1 MTACYS
7 LEIKIMQTQL
17 DESRLK
23 QILKEALIEALEEKK
38 EVFHELIV
46 EAIQDIGMINAIREG
61 QTTGTVS
68 KQEIF
73 DILEGQA

>member
-1 MTACYS
+1 
-7 LEIKIMQTQL
+7 MQPQI
-17 DESRLK
+17 DEAKLK

-38 EVFHELIV
+38 DVFHELIV
-46 EAIQDIGMINAIREG
+46 EAIEDIGMINAIRQG
-61 QTTGTVS
+61 QNTESVS

>member
-1 MTACYS
+1 
-7 LEIKIMQTQL
+7 MQTQL

-38 EVFHELIV
+38 DVFHELIV
-46 EAIQDIGMINAIREG
+46 EAIEDIGMINAIRQG
-61 QTTGTVS
+61 QNTETVS

-73 DILEGQA
+73 DILEGPA

>member
-1 MTACYS
+1 
-7 LEIKIMQTQL
+7 MQTQL

-38 EVFHELIV
+38 DVFHELIV
-46 EAIQDIGMINAIREG
+46 EAIEDIGMINAIRQG
-61 QTTGTVS
+61 QNTETVS

-73 DILEGQA
+73 DILEEQV

>member
-1 MTACYS
+1 
-7 LEIKIMQTQL
+7 MQTQL

-23 QILKEALIEALEEKK
+23 QIFKEALIEALEEKK
-38 EVFHELIV
+38 DVFHELIV
-46 EAIQDIGMINAIREG
+46 EAIEDIGMINSIRQGKSTE
-61 QTTGTVS
+61 TVS

>member
-1 MTACYS
+1 
-7 LEIKIMQTQL
+7 MQTQI

-23 QILKEALIEALEEKK
+23 KILKEALIEALEEKK
-38 EVFHELIV
+38 DVFHELIV
-46 EAIQDIGMINAIREG
+46 EAIEDIGMINAIREG
-61 QTTGTVS
+61 QNTEAVT

>member
-1 MTACYS
+1 
-7 LEIKIMQTQL
+7 MQTQL
-17 DESRLK
+17 DEGKLK

-38 EVFHELIV
+38 DVFHELIV
-46 EAIQDIGMINAIREG
+46 EAIEDIGMINAIREG
-61 QTTGTVS
+61 QNTETVS

>member
-1 MTACYS
+1 
-7 LEIKIMQTQL
+7 MQTQL

-23 QILKEALIEALEEKK
+23 QILKEALIEAIEEKK
-38 EVFHELIV
+38 DVFHELIV
-46 EAIQDIGMINAIREG
+46 DAIEDIALVNAIRQG
-61 QTTGTVS
+61 QNTETVS

>member
-1 MTACYS
+1 
-7 LEIKIMQTQL
+7 MQTPL
-17 DESRLK
+17 DEGKLK

-38 EVFHELIV
+38 DVFHELIV
-46 EAIQDIGMINAIREG
+46 EAIEDISMINAIREG
-61 QTTGTVS
+61 QNTETIS

>member
-1 MTACYS
+1 
-7 LEIKIMQTQL
+7 MQTQL

>member
-1 MTACYS
+1 
-7 LEIKIMQTQL
+7 MQTQL
-17 DESRLK
+17 DEGKLK

-38 EVFHELIV
+38 DVFHELIV
-46 EAIQDIGMINAIREG
+46 EAIEDIGLINAIREG
-61 QTTGTVS
+61 QNTETVS

>member
-1 MTACYS
+1 M

-23 QILKEALIEALEEKK
+23 QILKEALVEALEEKK
-38 EVFHELIV
+38 DVFHELIV
-46 EAIQDIGMINAIREG
+46 EAIEDIGMINAIREG
-61 QTTGTVS
+61 QSTETVS

>member
-1 MTACYS
+1 
-7 LEIKIMQTQL
+7 MQTQL

-38 EVFHELIV
+38 DVFHELIA
-46 EAIQDIGMINAIREG
+46 EAIEDIGLINAIREG
-61 QTTGTVS
+61 QSTETIN

>member
-1 MTACYS
+1 
-7 LEIKIMQTQL
+7 MQTQL
-17 DESRLK
+17 DEGKLK

-38 EVFHELIV
+38 DVFHELIV
-46 EAIQDIGMINAIREG
+46 EAIEDIGLINAIREG
-61 QTTGTVS
+61 QNTEAVS

>member
-1 MTACYS
+1 
-7 LEIKIMQTQL
+7 MQTQL
-17 DESRLK
+17 DEGKLK

-38 EVFHELIV
+38 DVFHELIV
-46 EAIQDIGMINAIREG
+46 EAIEDIGLINAIREG
-61 QTTGTVS
+61 QSTETVS

>member
-1 MTACYS
+1 
-7 LEIKIMQTQL
+7 MQTQL

-38 EVFHELIV
+38 DVFHELIV
-46 EAIQDIGMINAIREG
+46 EAIEDIGMINAIREG
-61 QTTGTVS
+61 QNTEAVS

>member
-1 MTACYS
+1 
-7 LEIKIMQTQL
+7 MQTQL
-17 DESRLK
+17 DEGKLK

-38 EVFHELIV
+38 DVFHELIV
-46 EAIQDIGMINAIREG
+46 AAIEDIGLINAIREG
-61 QTTGTVS
+61 QSTETVS

>member
-1 MTACYS
+1 
-7 LEIKIMQTQL
+7 MQTQL

-23 QILKEALIEALEEKK
+23 QILKEALIEAIEEKK
-38 EVFHELIV
+38 DVFHELIV
-46 EAIQDIGMINAIREG
+46 EAIEDIGLINAIREG
-61 QTTGTVS
+61 QNTETVS